1 MSSIEKAIGR
11 LQKKNEKERS
21 TKLPTSKSEDGVSS
35 VETSSK
41 KLHVEKIATPDE
53 SNVLDNT
60 KDVHSRETTETDDKL
75 VDTHV
80 AIGSE
85 PSKNT
90 QITLDYDDLNKLG
103 FITPKYEIGNLEEEY
118 RAIKRPIL
126 RNAFGKGA
134 APVPFGNLVMV
145 TSALPGEGKSFTSLN
160 LAMSM
165 AMERDSTVLLIDGDV
180 IRASVSKM
188 LGVDNCLGLTDLLEG
203 KEGGVESVILSTDN
217 PKLKIIP
224 AGRRQTY
231 STELI
236 ASDMMR
242 DLAKELSSRY
252 SDRIILFDAPP
263 LLATT
268 EATVLTHIM
277 GQIIVVVEAGKSIK
291 GEVKAALSEID
302 EEKVVGLI
310 LNKSRKGVAGYYGG
324 YYGGYGE

>member
-1 MSSIEKAIGR
+1 VSSIEKAIGR

-21 TKLPTSKSEDGVSS
+21 VKSPSSKSEDEILG
-35 VETSSK
+35 
-41 KLHVEKIATPDE
+41 VEKIATHPDV
-53 SNVLDNT
+53 SDALDNT
-60 KDVHSRETTETDDKL
+60 KDAHFKETTEVVDKL
-75 VDTHV
+75 VDTHAAPV
-80 AIGSE
+80 GE

-90 QITLDYDDLNKLG
+90 QITLDYDNLNKLG

-118 RAIKRPIL
+118 RSIKRPIL

-188 LGVDNCLGLTDLLEG
+188 LGVENSLGLTDLLEG

-224 AGRRQTY
+224 AGSRQTY

-236 ASDMMR
+236 ASDMMGE
-242 DLAKELSSRY
+242 LAKELSSRY

-268 EATVLTHIM
+268 EAVVLTHIM

-291 GEVKAALSEID
+291 DEVKAALSEID
-302 EEKVVGLI
+302 DEKVVGLI
-310 LNKSRKGVAGYYGG
+310 LNKSRKGGVGSYGG